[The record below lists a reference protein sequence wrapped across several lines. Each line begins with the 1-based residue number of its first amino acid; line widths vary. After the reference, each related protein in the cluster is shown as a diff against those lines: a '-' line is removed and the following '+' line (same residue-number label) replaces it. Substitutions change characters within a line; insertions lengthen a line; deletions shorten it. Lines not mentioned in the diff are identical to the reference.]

1 MIIPIYKGDDRDP
14 EGLSI
19 EPGVTQL
26 VSGKAGIQTQA
37 VCALV
42 LLLSPGDSHIIQS
55 KNKVYKVLYNLALSQ
70 HASY

>member
-1 MIIPIYKGDDRDP
+1 MIIPIYRGDDRDP
-14 EGLSI
+14 ERLSI
-19 EPGVTQL
+19 VPGVTKL

-42 LLLSPGDSHIIQS
+42 PLLSPEDSHIIQS
-55 KNKVYKVLYNLALSQ
+55 KNKVYTVLYNLALSQ